1 MPNLNRN
8 MPCYVF
14 GTGSFG
20 QRTAQALLSQGI
32 QVRAF
37 VSNTDQRQTLDG
49 LPILKWPQIP
59 KDEPSQIL
67 LAVLNREHAL
77 DQFYLEAKQHLFD
90 DIIMPWDFYG
100 QIWKQLGWQ
109 YWLQDA
115 EQVNRHRPMLDGAI
129 ELMEDEQS
137 KVCLQRAFD
146 FRHGTDIEYAS
157 FQHGDDQYF
166 NEITMRGRDSVSC
179 YIDIGAFDGA
189 NLSELEAL
197 VDVECAFL
205 FEPETSNYS
214 KILAAKH
221 SFQTEKLFI
230 LPVAVSKETKLLSFD
245 GNQGESSKI
254 CEDGQEHVFSSSLDK
269 MIPAHMQ
276 VDFVKMDVEGAELD
290 VLAGSQK
297 LLARCRP
304 TLAIS
309 LYHNWDDLWNIPQAL
324 NSKLD
329 SYAYYVRQHMR
340 NSFDLVLYAVPR
352 F

>member
-1 MPNLNRN
+1 MRNLNRN
-8 MPCYVF
+8 IPCYVF

-20 QRTAQALLSQGI
+20 QQTVQALLSQDI

-37 VSNTDQRQTLDG
+37 VSNTDQRDTLDG
-49 LPILKWPQIP
+49 LPILKWSQIP

-67 LAVLNREHAL
+67 LAVFNREHAL
-77 DQFYLEAKQHLFD
+77 DQFYREAKQHLVG

-100 QIWKQLGWQ
+100 QISKQLGWQ

-115 EQVNRHRPMLDGAI
+115 EQMNRHRPILDEAI
-129 ELMEDEQS
+129 NLMEDEQS
-137 KVCLQRAFD
+137 KVCLQRVFN
-146 FRHGTDIEYAS
+146 FRYGADIEYAS
-157 FQHGDDQYF
+157 FQHDDDQYF
-166 NEITMRGRDSVSC
+166 NEITMRGRDTVSC

-205 FEPETSNYS
+205 FEPEKSNYS
-214 KILAAKH
+214 QILAAKN
-221 SFQTEKLFI
+221 SFQTKKLFI
-230 LPVAVSKETKLLSFD
+230 LPVAVSNDTKVLSFD
-245 GNQGESSKI
+245 GDQGESSKI
-254 CEDGQEHVFSSSLDK
+254 CEDGQEHVISSSLDK
-269 MIPAHMQ
+269 IIPAHLQ

-290 VLAGSQK
+290 VLAGGQK

-309 LYHNWDDLWNIPQAL
+309 LYHNWDDLWKIPQAL
-324 NSKLD
+324 DSTLV

-352 F
+352 S

>member
-1 MPNLNRN
+1 MAKLNRN
-8 MPCYVF
+8 LPCYVF

-20 QRTAQALLSQGI
+20 QQTVKGLLSQDI
-32 QVRAF
+32 HVSAF
-37 VSNTDQRQTLDG
+37 VSNTDKRETLDG
-49 LPILKWPQIP
+49 LPILKWSQIP
-59 KDEPSQIL
+59 RDKPFQVL

-77 DQFYLEAKQHLFD
+77 DQFCLEAKQNHID
-90 DIIMPWDFYG
+90 HIVMPWDFYG
-100 QIWKQLGWQ
+100 QMKEQLGWQ

-115 EQVNRHRPMLDGAI
+115 EQVKRHRPMLDDAI
-129 ELMEDEQS
+129 NLMEDEKS
-137 KVCLQRAFD
+137 KICLQRTFN
-146 FRHGTDIEYAS
+146 FRHGTDIEYAG
-157 FQHGDDQYF
+157 FQHDGDQYF
-166 NEITMRGRDSVSC
+166 NEITMRARDSVGC

-205 FEPETSNYS
+205 FEPELGNYS

-221 SFQTEKLFI
+221 SFQTGKLFI
-230 LPVAVSKETKLLSFD
+230 LPLAVSNKAKILSFD
-245 GNQGESSKI
+245 GNKGESSKI
-254 CEDGQEHVFSSSLDK
+254 CDDGQEHVLSSSLDEI
-269 MIPAHMQ
+269 IPAHLK

-290 VLAGSQK
+290 VLKGSRK
-297 LLARCRP
+297 LLATCRP

-309 LYHNWDDLWNIPQAL
+309 LYHNWDDLWTIPQAL
-324 NSKLD
+324 NSNLD